1 MPNEPSVP
9 GEMLGAGDIR
19 ARAAE
24 IGLRPTK
31 QLGQNFVIDP
41 NTIQRIVREADISPD
56 DVVLEVGPGLGSL
69 TVALVPKAAVVVA
82 IEIDGKL
89 AAALPQTVKK
99 HVPAFADRLIVQQ
112 ADALRVTDV
121 QPSPTTLIANLPYNV
136 SVPVLVHL
144 FGTLPSLRH
153 ALVMVQREVGERIV
167 ASPGTKAYG
176 VPSVKMQWFGDVRL
190 AGSIPR
196 TVFWPAPNVDSV
208 LVRVDRTAPPAGSR
222 TDVFTL
228 VDAAFGQRRKM
239 LRRALTPAYG
249 SPAVIETALESLGI
263 SGSARGEELSVTQF
277 AGLSAVLP
285 RAHTLSS

>member
-1 MPNEPSVP
+1 VP
-9 GEMLGAGDIR
+9 GELLGAGDIR
-19 ARAAE
+19 TRASE

-69 TVALVPKAAVVVA
+69 TVALLPKAAAVVV
-82 IEIDGKL
+82 IEIDDKL
-89 AAALPQTVKK
+89 AAALPQTVRKY
-99 HVPAFADRLIVQQ
+99 VPAFADRLIVQH

-121 QPSPTTLIANLPYNV
+121 QPSPTTLIANLPYNI

-144 FGTLPSLRH
+144 FSSVPSLSH

-208 LVRVDRTAPPAGSR
+208 LVRVDRKAPPPGSR

-249 SPAVIETALESLGI
+249 SPSAIEAALESLGI
-263 SGSARGEELSVTQF
+263 SGAARGEELSVTQF
-277 AGLSAVLP
+277 AGLAAVLP
-285 RAHTLSS
+285 RTHTLSS

>member
-1 MPNEPSVP
+1 
-9 GEMLGAGDIR
+9 MLGAGDIR
-19 ARAAE
+19 ARASE

-69 TVALVPKAAVVVA
+69 TVALLPKAAVVVV
-82 IEIDGKL
+82 IEIDDKL
-89 AAALPQTVKK
+89 AAALPQTVRKY
-99 HVPAFADRLIVQQ
+99 VPAFADRLIVQH

-121 QPSPTTLIANLPYNV
+121 QPSPTTLIANLPYNI

-144 FGTLPSLRH
+144 FSSLPSLSH

-167 ASPGTKAYG
+167 ASPGRKAYG

-196 TVFWPAPNVDSV
+196 TVFWPVPNVDSV
-208 LVRVDRTAPPAGSR
+208 LVRVDRKAAPSGSR

-249 SPAVIETALESLGI
+249 SPAAIEAALESLGI

>member
-1 MPNEPSVP
+1 MP
-9 GEMLGAGDIR
+9 GELLGAGDIR
-19 ARAAE
+19 TRASE

-69 TVALVPKAAVVVA
+69 TVALLPKAAAVVV
-82 IEIDGKL
+82 IEIDDKL
-89 AAALPQTVKK
+89 AAALPQTVRKY
-99 HVPAFADRLIVQQ
+99 VPAFADRLIVQH

-121 QPSPTTLIANLPYNV
+121 QPSPTTLIANLPYNI

-144 FGTLPSLRH
+144 FSSVPSLSH

-208 LVRVDRTAPPAGSR
+208 LVRVDRKAPPPGSR

-249 SPAVIETALESLGI
+249 SPSAIEAALESLGI
-263 SGSARGEELSVTQF
+263 SGAARGEELSVTQF
-277 AGLSAVLP
+277 AGLAAVLP
-285 RAHTLSS
+285 RTHTLSS